1 MIETMKRHLS
11 KTAYGVALAAAVGLA
26 LAAAADF
33 EVTAP
38 DGRRILLKD
47 DGTWQYVDA
56 KGKEQPKEQAKEPA
70 KEKPKFVGEAVLSLE
85 RREER
90 AGGCAFGLRLVN
102 NFPHPIQSL
111 VPTFSAIRSNG
122 VTYDSVVSGF
132 QSLKPGD
139 TQSREIRFRGIS
151 CQDIARLQV
160 SGGDRCTM
168 GDLDRFSFGEGECL
182 ARVRVV
188 ASDLVRF
195 DKQVEEP
202 IIPREGAEKG
212 KGGPGA
218 TTAPNAPGQSK

>member
-1 MIETMKRHLS
+1 MIETMKRRLS

-56 KGKEQPKEQAKEPA
+56 KGKEQPKVQAKEPA
-70 KEKPKFVGEAVLSLE
+70 KEKPKVVGEAVLSLE
-85 RREER
+85 RRAEGG
-90 AGGCAFGLRLVN
+90 GGCVFGLRLVN
-102 NFPHPIQSL
+102 NFPYPIQNI

-122 VTYDSVVSGF
+122 VVYDSVVSGF
-132 QSLKPGD
+132 HTLKPGD
-139 TQSREIRFRGIS
+139 SQSRDIRFRGIT
-151 CQDIARLQV
+151 CRDIARLQV
-160 SGGDRCTM
+160 SGGDRCDM
-168 GDLDRFSFGEGECL
+168 DDLDKFSPAEGQCL